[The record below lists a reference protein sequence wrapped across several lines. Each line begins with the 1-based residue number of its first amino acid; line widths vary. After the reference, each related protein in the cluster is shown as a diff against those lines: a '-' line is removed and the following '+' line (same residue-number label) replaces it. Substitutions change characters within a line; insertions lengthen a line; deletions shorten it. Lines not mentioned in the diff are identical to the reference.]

1 MNPMVALFLLMS
13 GVAIPIAVIYKIIDG
28 VQNGPGY
35 VEPVEPV
42 EPEMLEPVPEP
53 AALNFLEPMVYTVPS
68 SDLLVSGMAYRPE
81 AAAVSAAVADTLR
94 AFNVGATV
102 VDATAGSSVTRL
114 AVELDDGV
122 KVEKVAAL
130 ARNFAYALGVPSV
143 RIQSPIPGRSAV
155 GIEVPNADRRT
166 VHLGDVLA
174 DAPTHPL
181 SFAVGEDVDGE
192 PVWANLADMPHLL
205 VAGSTGS
212 GKSSFINAL
221 LLSMLTRATPH
232 DLRMVLVDPKM
243 VELMPYS
250 DIPHLLTPIVT
261 ETEEAVF
268 ALHSLVGE
276 MERRYELMQSRR
288 VRHVDAFNDLGGEHL
303 PYIVAVVDELA
314 DLMMTSGREL
324 ESLIVRLAQKGRAAG
339 VHLVL
344 ATQRPSV
351 DVVTGLIKANVPSRL
366 AFATASAVDSRVVL
380 DVSGAEKLAGRGDAL
395 FSPVGVSE
403 PLRVQGAYVSDV
415 EIEAVTLAA
424 SQEVVRL

>member
-1 MNPMVALFLLMS
+1 MNPAVLLCLLMMVAVTPVALIYRVLDRAQNAPLL
-13 GVAIPIAVIYKIIDG
+13 AL
-28 VQNGPGY
+28 
-35 VEPVEPV
+35 VEPD
-42 EPEMLEPVPEP
+42 EPEILEPEPEP
-53 AALNFLEPMVYTVPS
+53 LALDFRAPEAYSVPS
-68 SDLLVSGMAYRPE
+68 SDLLVSGMAH
-81 AAAVSAAVADTLR
+81 AMDA
-94 AFNVGATV
+94 
-102 VDATAGSSVTRL
+102 DATGVKVDDVLSKFKLDAKVVEAKAGSSVTRL
-114 AVELDDGV
+114 AIELGDGV

-130 ARNFAYALGVPSV
+130 AKNFAYALGVSSV
-143 RIQSPIPGRSAV
+143 RIQAPIPGRSAV
-155 GIEVPNADRRT
+155 GIEVANTDRRV

-181 SFAVGEDVDGE
+181 SFAVGEDIDGD

-212 GKSSFINAL
+212 GKSSFINSL
-221 LLSMLTRATPH
+221 LLSMLTRATPA

-250 DIPHLLTPIVT
+250 DIPHLLAPIVT

-276 MERRYELMQSRR
+276 MERRYELMQRRR
-288 VRHVDAFNDLGGEHL
+288 VRHIDAFNDLGGEHL
-303 PYIVAVVDELA
+303 PYVVAVVDELA

-395 FSPVGVSE
+395 FSPVGASE

-415 EIEAVTLAA
+415 EIEAVTQAA
-424 SQEVVRL
+424 SGEVVRL